1 VENIPDD
8 KFNEQIVR
16 DYFAEFGDV
25 VELTMQPHKQLAL
38 IKFNDHAAA
47 HRAWS
52 NPKAIFDNR
61 FVKVYWYKPKAME
74 ANGSQR
80 EQQPESPQF
89 DKEAFEK
96 QQAEAQKAHEERN
109 KKRKEAEETRLAL
122 EKQRDELMK
131 RQLEEKARLLEKLGT
146 SGSNGANGEASDATG
161 IDHDGEK
168 TSLVT
173 EENVS
178 EQTKSL
184 RAQLAALEAEAKS
197 LGIDT
202 SSTARGRGRG
212 FSTYRGRGSFPLRGR
227 GSDPFY
233 RGGYRGRVAVRGG
246 RGGVLRL
253 DNRPKR
259 VAVSGVGFDSAKDEA
274 LRQYLIGIGEFESI
288 ESNPDRTDS
297 IIVVFKDRY
306 IAEKLMYG
314 SSQIPSVGKV
324 DLSWVAN
331 PLGMSTPGATPSND
345 GNEEGEYSSM
355 TNPHDGNGPSEEMDK
370 DVHGPG
376 HAHPHQNEV
385 DYDVAEMDDSWGVG
399 IN

>member
-1 VENIPDD
+1 MLTYKGVLEYDPTKSNIIDIHTDVSNAPQRGDRGRGRGRGRGDQGGGSGRGRGGRAAFSHVGPNDDKSTTTIVVENIPDD

-61 FVKVYWYKPKAME
+61 FVKVYWYKPKSME
-74 ANGSQR
+74 ANGSHR

-146 SGSNGANGEASDATG
+146 SGSSGANGEAGDATG

-168 TSLVT
+168 VGLGA

-212 FSTYRGRGSFPLRGR
+212 FSTYRGRGSLPPRGR

-259 VAVSGVGFDSAKDEA
+259 VAVSGVEFDSAKDEA
-274 LRQYLIGIGEFESI
+274 LRQYLI
-288 ESNPDRTDS
+288 
-297 IIVVFKDRY
+297 V
-306 IAEKLMYG
+306 
-314 SSQIPSVGKV
+314 
-324 DLSWVAN
+324 
-331 PLGMSTPGATPSND
+331 STICRQQ
-345 GNEEGEYSSM
+345 Y
-355 TNPHDGNGPSEEMDK
+355 
-370 DVHGPG
+370 
-376 HAHPHQNEV
+376 
-385 DYDVAEMDDSWGVG
+385 
-399 IN
+399 